1 VLYPYLNAP
10 QVAPIKC
17 PKSLYINLLMGLPVQ
32 LFTIL
37 ILVTLPI
44 VFVQFYSADSHALM
58 SEDDK
63 VEALF
68 EQITLSEPKNLK
80 HEDLTHESIEQT
92 MEKSEVA
99 ILQNEP
105 SFTEGNFIEGKM
117 ADNMDD
123 IVSHTND
130 KQIGEDA
137 ESVVITPPVKH
148 KKVRLVKGRRH
159 VQGMDFLSILL
170 MLKEKQR

>member
-1 VLYPYLNAP
+1 
-10 QVAPIKC
+10 
-17 PKSLYINLLMGLPVQ
+17 MGLPVQ

-44 VFVQFYSADSHALM
+44 IFMQFYSADSHALM
-58 SEDDK
+58 SEDEK

-68 EQITLSEPKNLK
+68 EQITLSEPKDLK
-80 HEDLTHESIEQT
+80 RDDLLHKDLTRESIEPT

-99 ILQNEP
+99 SLQNEP
-105 SFTEGNFIEGKM
+105 SFIEGEM
-117 ADNMDD
+117 TDDIDD

-130 KQIGEDA
+130 KQIGMDS
-137 ESVVITPPVKH
+137 ESAVIAPPVKH
-148 KKVRLVKGRRH
+148 KKVRLVKGKRH

>member
-1 VLYPYLNAP
+1 
-10 QVAPIKC
+10 
-17 PKSLYINLLMGLPVQ
+17 MQ

-68 EQITLSEPKNLK
+68 EQITLSEPK
-80 HEDLTHESIEQT
+80 DLTHESIEPT
-92 MEKSEVA
+92 LEKSEVA
-99 ILQNEP
+99 ILQNE
-105 SFTEGNFIEGKM
+105 SFFIEGELT
-117 ADNMDD
+117 DNMED

-130 KQIGEDA
+130 KQIGTEA
-137 ESVVITPPVKH
+137 ESVAITPPVKH
-148 KKVRLVKGRRH
+148 KKVRPVKGKRH

-170 MLKEKQR
+170 MLKENQR

>member
-1 VLYPYLNAP
+1 
-10 QVAPIKC
+10 
-17 PKSLYINLLMGLPVQ
+17 MQ

-44 VFVQFYSADSHALM
+44 IFMQFYSADSHALM

-68 EQITLSEPKNLK
+68 EQITLSEPKDLK
-80 HEDLTHESIEQT
+80 HDDLLHKDLTHESIEQT

-99 ILQNEP
+99 LLQNE
-105 SFTEGNFIEGKM
+105 SSFIEGELTDDM
-117 ADNMDD
+117 ED

-130 KQIGEDA
+130 KQIGTDA
-137 ESVVITPPVKH
+137 ESAVIAPPVKR
-148 KKVRLVKGRRH
+148 KKVRLVKGKRH
-159 VQGMDFLSILL
+159 VQGMDFLSIVL
-170 MLKEKQR
+170 MLKENQR

>member
-1 VLYPYLNAP
+1 MHLKSP
-10 QVAPIKC
+10 PIKC

-32 LFTIL
+32 LLTIL

-44 VFVQFYSADSHALM
+44 IFVQFYSANSHALM

-68 EQITLSEPKNLK
+68 EQITLSEPKDLVHEGLT

-99 ILQNEP
+99 ILQSEP
-105 SFTEGNFIEGKM
+105 SFIEGEM
-117 ADNMDD
+117 ADDMED

-130 KQIGEDA
+130 KRIDSDA
-137 ESVVITPPVKH
+137 ENAVITPPIKH
-148 KKVRLVKGRRH
+148 KKVRLVKGKRH

-170 MLKEKQR
+170 ILKEKQR

>member
-1 VLYPYLNAP
+1 
-10 QVAPIKC
+10 
-17 PKSLYINLLMGLPVQ
+17 MGLPVQ

-44 VFVQFYSADSHALM
+44 IFMQFYSADSYALM

-68 EQITLSEPKNLK
+68 EQITLSEPKELIHK
-80 HEDLTHESIEQT
+80 DLTHESIAPT

-99 ILQNEP
+99 ILQNE
-105 SFTEGNFIEGKM
+105 SFFIEGELT
-117 ADNMDD
+117 DNMED

-130 KQIGEDA
+130 KQIEADA
-137 ESVVITPPVKH
+137 ESAAITPPVKR
-148 KKVRLVKGRRH
+148 KKVRLVKGKRH

>member
-1 VLYPYLNAP
+1 
-10 QVAPIKC
+10 
-17 PKSLYINLLMGLPVQ
+17 MQ

-44 VFVQFYSADSHALM
+44 IFMQFYSADSYALM

-68 EQITLSEPKNLK
+68 EQITLSEPKDLIHK
-80 HEDLTHESIEQT
+80 DLTHESIEPT

-99 ILQNEP
+99 ILQNE
-105 SFTEGNFIEGKM
+105 SSFIEGKVT
-117 ADNMDD
+117 DDMDD
-123 IVSHTND
+123 IISHTNE
-130 KQIGEDA
+130 KQIGTDI
-137 ESVVITPPVKH
+137 ESTVIMPPVKH
-148 KKVRLVKGRRH
+148 KKVRLVKGKRH
-159 VQGMDFLSILL
+159 IQGMDFLSVLL